1 MAVGSG
7 TVGSGTVGSG
17 IVGSGVSVAVGVSV
31 CVAVGVG
38 VSVAVGVSV
47 YVAVGVGVYVRVG
60 HAHHVLVGL
69 GVGDGVLEGTCGG
82 VTDIM
87 ARVCGRIMT
96 KVHSSLSGY
105 SSSPGD
111 SPSPLTTTTCHRYFP
126 GRSIAEVTRSLRSRV
141 QK

>member
-1 MAVGSG
+1 MA
-7 TVGSGTVGSG
+7 VGSGTVGSG
-17 IVGSGVSVAVGVSV
+17 IVGSGVSVAVGVGV
-31 CVAVGVG
+31 YVAVGVG
-38 VSVAVGVSV
+38 VSVAVGV
-47 YVAVGVGVYVRVG
+47 GVYVRVG
-60 HAHHVLVGL
+60 HTHHVLVGL
-69 GVGDGVLEGTCGG
+69 GVGDGVLEGTGGG

>member
-1 MAVGSG
+1 
-7 TVGSGTVGSG
+7 VGSG

-31 CVAVGVG
+31 CVAVGV
-38 VSVAVGVSV
+38 SV
-47 YVAVGVGVYVRVG
+47 YVAVGVGVYVAVGVGVYVAIGVGVYVRVG
-60 HAHHVLVGL
+60 HTHVLVGL
-69 GVGDGVLEGTCGG
+69 GVGDGVLEGTGGG
-82 VTDIM
+82 VTDIL
-87 ARVCGRIMT
+87 ARVCGRIMI